1 MTTDANEPG
10 TQTPAAGETTQTTA
24 ADQSTVVTSTEVK
37 EDANAKTEAKV
48 DEGKGNGAKA
58 DEPVVYDFKVPE
70 GIELD
75 VGTSDKFKALATE
88 LKLPADS
95 AQKVVDLYAG
105 VRQAEAQAFADQVKA
120 WGEQVSA
127 DKELGNADNLAAA
140 RKAVDAFGTPELKSL
155 LNSTGMG
162 NHPEVV
168 RLMSKIGKAI
178 SEDTITRGKQGE
190 KPKDAANVLYGS
202 TT

>member
-48 DEGKGNGAKA
+48 DEGKGDGAKA